1 MKNLPSLFA
10 IICISFT
17 TVAADR
23 PYNRLD
29 RLHNSD
35 PSRCLKVSKRYIKYL
50 PDNAVPY
57 YFDSIVYRD
66 KANAHPSIKTRYLM
80 ISKSKGYAMK
90 FQNIITGLI
99 HFFPKAVVWSFIHLP
114 INGYK

>member
-1 MKNLPSLFA
+1 MKNLTSLLA
-10 IICISFT
+10 IICVSFT
-17 TVAADR
+17 TVEVVR

-57 YFDSIVYRD
+57 YFDSIVYR
-66 KANAHPSIKTRYLM
+66 KANAHSSIKTRYLM

-90 FQNIITGLI
+90 FQNTIT
-99 HFFPKAVVWSFIHLP
+99 
-114 INGYK
+114 